1 MPNLSLSFNLRSG
14 SLVPVVAVPPFSPSN
29 IAGLSLWLKADAGVT
44 TRAYSYISNITLS
57 LAGESSINGS
67 YTAETPPTNG
77 SGAYTMTGPNNNRIQ
92 VRPTTTPRYR
102 LYNTTSPADSG
113 GNPFYYDFTSNDG
126 VSWSV
131 SSKKPVSITLSN
143 LTGPSATS
151 NGTYSA
157 FEWNTENQSFISPK
171 SVSGGVN
178 NNVVVE
184 VYTNGTTTAY
194 ILNPEFFISAEKL
207 TGWGIGSWDLVEG
220 TGSPVG
226 TGTIY
231 PTGGVPTGVVTTTNV
246 VTPNVTVWA
255 DQSPLGNNFYG
266 SGNPILNSSDLNT
279 KPTITLSSTEYS
291 EEGDPFLTARWFGS
305 SVNPAIMG
313 DVGTTAFAVIFVDDV
328 CTTQN
333 ENGAIFGNFG
343 LAIDG
348 SHYPYGP
355 ECSVYDS
362 FATADRK
369 GPLTS
374 PATITNAWSLYSVAS
389 TTNDWRAYV
398 NGLLMHSDNSNVYS
412 NAINNSDED
421 GNGYLQIGYQY
432 QNGNHFLN
440 GKVAEV
446 VIYNRV
452 LTTQERRQVE
462 AYLMD
467 KYAIAPA
474 PPPSGIPVAS
484 TNTIIMSGS
493 GPTYIQTFGSG
504 NADGSY
510 IKQSETFYDL
520 DGTRYLYYWSG
531 GNCWV
536 ATWSNGDNSYDWASS
551 PQSSASFIPTNWG
564 NGLTI
569 TAAGL

>member
-57 LAGESSINGS
+57 SAGESSVNGS

-231 PTGGVPTGVVTTTNV
+231 PTGGAPTGVVTTTNV
-246 VTPNVTVWA
+246 VTPNVTAWA

-266 SGNPILNSSDLNT
+266 SGNPVLNSSDLNT

-305 SVNPAIMG
+305 SVNPAIIG

-328 CTTQN
+328 CPTQN

-343 LAIDG
+343 SAADG

-369 GPLTS
+369 GPLT
-374 PATITNAWSLYSVAS
+374 PPTTITNAWSLYSVAS

-440 GKVAEV
+440 GKVAEI

-452 LTTQERRQVE
+452 LTSQERQQVE

-467 KYAIAPA
+467 KYAI
-474 PPPSGIPVAS
+474 
-484 TNTIIMSGS
+484 
-493 GPTYIQTFGSG
+493 
-504 NADGSY
+504 
-510 IKQSETFYDL
+510 
-520 DGTRYLYYWSG
+520 
-531 GNCWV
+531 
-536 ATWSNGDNSYDWASS
+536 
-551 PQSSASFIPTNWG
+551 
-564 NGLTI
+564 